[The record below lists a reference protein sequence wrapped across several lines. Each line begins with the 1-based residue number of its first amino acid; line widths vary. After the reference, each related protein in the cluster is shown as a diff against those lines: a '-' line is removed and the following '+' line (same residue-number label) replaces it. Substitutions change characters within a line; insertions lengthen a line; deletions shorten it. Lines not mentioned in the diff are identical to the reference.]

1 MEYKNILILGGAG
14 FIGSNL
20 ADKLL
25 ANNKKVI
32 VVDNFD
38 KYYSP
43 DIKRKNVKHN
53 LANPNYKLTTVDIED
68 KEKIEKVFIDN
79 EIDCVVHLAAK
90 AGVRSSIESS
100 ISYAKTNI
108 IGTLNVL
115 NAMNKTNVHKIVFAS
130 SSSVYGDCNSDF
142 FKEEFNASFPISPYA
157 ATKKSCEEFLYTY
170 HKIFGIK
177 AIVLRFF
184 SVYGP
189 RQRPD
194 LAICKFVDNI
204 STNTPITVFGDGT
217 TTRDYTFID
226 DITNGIMAAIKY
238 DKSDFE
244 IINLSSGHPI
254 NLNDMIA
261 TIEEILG
268 KKASIKRLPL
278 QLGDVTNTAGDIS
291 KAHKLLEYAPKIDFK
306 TGIKLF
312 VEWQKNNNPGKN

>member
-100 ISYAKTNI
+100 ISYAKNNI

-157 ATKKSCEEFLYTY
+157 ATKNPAKNFYI
-170 HKIFGIK
+170 HI
-177 AIVLRFF
+177 
-184 SVYGP
+184 
-189 RQRPD
+189 
-194 LAICKFVDNI
+194 
-204 STNTPITVFGDGT
+204 
-217 TTRDYTFID
+217 
-226 DITNGIMAAIKY
+226 IKY
-238 DKSDFE
+238 
-244 IINLSSGHPI
+244 SG
-254 NLNDMIA
+254 LR
-261 TIEEILG
+261 LLYC
-268 KKASIKRLPL
+268 ASFRFMALVNVQI
-278 QLGDVTNTAGDIS
+278 
-291 KAHKLLEYAPKIDFK
+291 
-306 TGIKLF
+306 
-312 VEWQKNNNPGKN
+312 